1 MTSTPS
7 ETLSDFITRLGLSL
21 TYERLSV
28 RTDGFSWTRDAKASH
43 WRVTLT
49 NTHKFSMT
57 LEYSKGSA
65 HRRFLPKRPPGW
77 YCSSRY
83 APEWKKVSEVMGD
96 TGWWGKPVPYS
107 LISARSPN
115 LIQDFLSN
123 ITEPTPP
130 TLPEVLDSLASD
142 SSLYDECVDFKAW
155 CEQFGENDDSIK
167 GKQAYD
173 LVGEQNKKF
182 RHLLGKDYDTL
193 VNHIERL

>member
-1 MTSTPS
+1 MTFTPS

-21 TYERLSV
+21 TYERLSS
-28 RTDGFSWTRDAKASH
+28 RTDGCSWIGDAKASH
-43 WRVTLT
+43 WQVTLT

-57 LEYSKGSA
+57 VEYSKGSA
-65 HRRFLPKRPPGW
+65 HRRFLPKRPLCW
-77 YCSSRY
+77 YVSGHL
-83 APEWKKVSEVMGD
+83 ALEHKKVCEVMGD

-107 LISARSPN
+107 LISARTPN

-123 ITEPTPP
+123 ITEPIPP
-130 TLPEVLDSLASD
+130 TLPEVLDCLASD

-155 CEQFGENDDSIK
+155 CQQFGENDDSIK
-167 GKQAYD
+167 GKRAYD

-182 RHLLGKDYDTL
+182 RHLLGKDYNTL